1 MLGDRKLEVLRLLTN
16 KVRVGTRDQLAGADV
31 NCSPAALDE
40 LVGERLLNEASL
52 SLVVPPAR
60 RWPYASWH
68 PMQASPPFGAISW
81 RGRQRIRAQAA
92 KPTRI
97 YWATHRAARTVGGIG
112 GKLRQPWQLQHDL
125 GVTSVYL
132 LLCRTEPVLAEHWV
146 GEDVYRRE
154 FGQRR
159 KEKIAD
165 AFLLNPAGQVY
176 RVIEFVGDYSTGRLR
191 DFHRY
196 WSHRRIPYELR

>member
-1 MLGDRKLEVLRLLTN
+1 MPEDRKLEVLRLLTN
-16 KVRVGTRDQLAGADV
+16 KVRAATRDQLVAA
-31 NCSPAALDE
+31 NESWSPALLDE
-40 LVGERLLNEASL
+40 LVRGRLLNEANL

-60 RWPYASWH
+60 RRPYASWQ
-68 PMQASPPFGAISW
+68 PMQAPPPFGAISW
-81 RGRQRIRAQAA
+81 RGRQRIRAGAA
-92 KPTRI
+92 QPTRI
-97 YWATHRAARTVGGIG
+97 YWATRRAARTVGGIG
-112 GKLRQPWQLQHDL
+112 GRLRQPWQLQHDL

-132 LLCRTEPVLAEHWV
+132 LLCRTDPGLVEHWV

-159 KEKIAD
+159 KEKLAD
-165 AFLLNPAGQVY
+165 AFLLNPTGQVY

-191 DFHRY
+191 AFHRF